1 MLNFIAFIAAA
12 ASLSSPDIPRGR
24 GLVAPP
30 RPPSRDAAS
39 PAATYK
45 VGRESPR
52 LFYPEFNPPSLRG
65 LHAKR
70 RFLHDG
76 RARSLEDVL
85 GKHHRPEKLTG
96 KPLSKSQLDDLIAY
110 LRSI

>member
-1 MLNFIAFIAAA
+1 MFETRAGCTDCHAGK
-12 ASLSSPDIPRGR
+12 DYTT
-24 GLVAPP
+24 
-30 RPPSRDAAS
+30 
-39 PAATYK
+39 AATYK
-45 VGRESPR
+45 VGLESPR

-76 RARSLEDVL
+76 RARRLEEVL
-85 GKHHRPEKLTG
+85 GTHHRPEKLTG